1 MPQYIPARILLSV
14 FCTFLI
20 ISCSPQSPTPPLV
33 STATALPP
41 PTEIPPTQ
49 ALFLTETPTAVP
61 TLLPDLERPQYV
73 IDLQLNYSAKAATV
87 NETITYPNWT
97 GETLNNLVLAVEP
110 NLWSGGFNLKS
121 LSVDNQS
128 VSNYT
133 LENQTQRLEIQLPQ
147 PLAPSGTV
155 TLDLTYGLILPQMQA
170 YSNPDEVRPQIYGYS
185 DRQVN
190 FVDW

>member
-73 IDLQLNYSAKAATV
+73 IDLQLNYSAKAATI

-110 NLWSGGFNLKS
+110 NLWSGGFSLKS
-121 LSVDNQS
+121 LAVNDLPIT
-128 VSNYT
+128 NYT
-133 LENQTQRLEIQLPQ
+133 IEPLNQRLEIPLPQ
-147 PLAPSGTV
+147 PLEPSRTAFV
-155 TLDLTYGLILPQMQA
+155 TMTYNLLLPEAQA
-170 YSNPDEVRPQIYGYS
+170 YSNPNEVRPQIYGY
-185 DRQVN
+185 
-190 FVDW
+190 